1 MQHYSR
7 VECAYRRSAGHQP
20 PLCDTIPELSVP
32 AGELLSLGRLE
43 RLERLDHEARPI
55 FDAAVGVGCVH
66 KSAPHKRI
74 NQIPCWLLQTKLVL
88 RIA

>member
-66 KSAPHKRI
+66 KSAQSDP
-74 NQIPCWLLQTKLVL
+74 LLAATDEACATHCLM
-88 RIA
+88 